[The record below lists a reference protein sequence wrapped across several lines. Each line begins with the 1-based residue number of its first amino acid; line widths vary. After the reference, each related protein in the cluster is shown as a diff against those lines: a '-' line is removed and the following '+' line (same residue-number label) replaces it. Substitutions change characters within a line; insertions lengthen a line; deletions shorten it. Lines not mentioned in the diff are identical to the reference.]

1 MKKKRRLKKRVK
13 LFFCIL
19 FIIFLIILFKYLYIK
34 KLDIEEES
42 AIIDNYYIYGQY
54 LSLEGSLDDIDI
66 SYDKIDLVLYNGKFK
81 KYKIVVTKE
90 SDTIKFSLDKK
101 INRGIYLDNINKGK
115 YCLFIRIGYL
125 NKDESSDEKKVYD
138 YKYYKLDNKSK
149 YDEAV
154 YYTVS
159 QYDKKIVIN
168 SNNSYSTLMFN
179 VSNNNDKDIYDIVI
193 DPGHGGV
200 DSGTSNGNYNESD
213 IVMDISKRIAKG
225 LENNDFRV
233 KLTRGINSLDSDEYF
248 EEYNAGG
255 RAVISHE
262 VYAKY
267 VFSIHV
273 NSSDSSKVKGVELY
287 TASGINYEFAKL
299 LINDIVDSDLISVSS
314 KSLYKIDD
322 GIYTH
327 NFSEEEIDNALIG
340 YDNKGYKRYNITS
353 DSNYLYMIRET
364 GGIMT
369 GAYVDDSNPNT
380 VGVNPYYD
388 SNIGSEAYLLELG
401 YLTND
406 SNLKVLTKNSNKYA
420 DTIAYSISNYL
431 KSKQ

>member
-1 MKKKRRLKKRVK
+1 MKKKRILKKRVK

-54 LSLEGSLDDIDI
+54 LSLEGSLDDIDT
-66 SYDKIDLVLYNGKFK
+66 SYDNIDLILYNGKFK

-101 INRGIYLDNINKGK
+101 INRGIYLDKINKGK

-149 YDEAV
+149 YDETV

-213 IVMDISKRIAKG
+213 IVMDISKK
-225 LENNDFRV
+225 
-233 KLTRGINSLDSDEYF
+233 
-248 EEYNAGG
+248 
-255 RAVISHE
+255 
-262 VYAKY
+262 
-267 VFSIHV
+267 
-273 NSSDSSKVKGVELY
+273 
-287 TASGINYEFAKL
+287 
-299 LINDIVDSDLISVSS
+299 
-314 KSLYKIDD
+314 
-322 GIYTH
+322 
-327 NFSEEEIDNALIG
+327 
-340 YDNKGYKRYNITS
+340 
-353 DSNYLYMIRET
+353 
-364 GGIMT
+364 
-369 GAYVDDSNPNT
+369 
-380 VGVNPYYD
+380 
-388 SNIGSEAYLLELG
+388 
-401 YLTND
+401 
-406 SNLKVLTKNSNKYA
+406 
-420 DTIAYSISNYL
+420 
-431 KSKQ
+431 

>member
-149 YDEAV
+149 YDETV

-225 LENNDFRV
+225 LENNGFRV

-369 GAYVDDSNPNT
+369 GAYVDDSNPDT

-388 SNIGSEAYLLELG
+388 SNIGAEAYLLELG

-406 SNLKVLTKNSNKYA
+406 SDLKVLTKNSNKYA

>member
-149 YDEAV
+149 YDETV

-225 LENNDFRV
+225 LENNGFRV

-267 VFSIHV
+267 VFSIHA

-353 DSNYLYMIRET
+353 DSNYLYMIREI
-364 GGIMT
+364 GGIAT
-369 GAYVDDSNPNT
+369 NAFVDGRNKSYGENKYRNSN
-380 VGVNPYYD
+380 VGVE
-388 SNIGSEAYLLELG
+388 GYLIELG
-401 YLTND
+401 YMVVQEDLN
-406 SNLKVLTKNSNKYA
+406 NIINNSESYVKG
-420 DTIAYSISNYL
+420 IAQSISDFYL
-431 KSKQ
+431 QK

>member
-149 YDEAV
+149 YDETV

-225 LENNDFRV
+225 LENNGFRV

-267 VFSIHV
+267 VFSIHA

-369 GAYVDDSNPNT
+369 GAYVDDSNPDT

-388 SNIGSEAYLLELG
+388 SNIGAEAYLLELG

-406 SNLKVLTKNSNKYA
+406 SDLKVLTKNNDSYA
-420 DTIAYSISNYL
+420 SVIADSISNYL
-431 KSKQ
+431 NSK

>member
-1 MKKKRRLKKRVK
+1 M
-13 LFFCIL
+13 FFCIL

-149 YDEAV
+149 YDETV

-225 LENNDFRV
+225 LENNGFRV

-353 DSNYLYMIRET
+353 DSNYLYIIRET

-369 GAYVDDSNPNT
+369 GTYVDDSNPNT

-388 SNIGSEAYLLELG
+388 SNIGAEAYLLELG

-406 SNLKVLTKNSNKYA
+406 SDLKVLIKNSNKYA
-420 DTIAYSISNYL
+420 DTIVYSISNYL

>member
-149 YDEAV
+149 YDETV

-225 LENNDFRV
+225 LENNGFRV

-353 DSNYLYMIRET
+353 DSNYLYIIRET

-369 GAYVDDSNPNT
+369 GAYVDDRNPNT

-406 SNLKVLTKNSNKYA
+406 SDLKVLTKNSNKYA

>member
-1 MKKKRRLKKRVK
+1 M
-13 LFFCIL
+13 

-149 YDEAV
+149 YDETV

-225 LENNDFRV
+225 LENNGFRV
-233 KLTRGINSLDSDEYF
+233 KLTRDINSLDSDEYF

-369 GAYVDDSNPNT
+369 GAYVDDSNPDT
-380 VGVNPYYD
+380 VGVNLYYD

-406 SNLKVLTKNSNKYA
+406 SDLKVLTKNSNKYA